1 MKLDDYLI
9 AFKNLK
15 KHKEGLSKEL
25 MKVQLDKYAR
35 RELSST
41 EYTTF
46 ELLYSL
52 WLDEDMRN
60 EILFPNTN
68 KTSSVNSLFS

>member
-1 MKLDDYLI
+1 MKDYEI
-9 AFKNLK
+9 AIKNLK

-35 RELSST
+35 RELSAKD
-41 EYTTF
+41 YTTF
-46 ELLYSL
+46 ELIFNLYL
-52 WLDEDMRN
+52 TEDF
-60 EILFPNTN
+60 IKDVLYPDAN